1 MPAFVIRFIVLG
13 EIPGTNLVI
22 TFWAMIFVLTF
33 LLALF
38 LAINKLN
45 LALRFARAI
54 NPFFG
59 SAKGLARVDLISV

>member
-22 TFWAMIFVLTF
+22 TFWTMIFAFTF
-33 LLALF
+33 ILSLF

-45 LALRFARAI
+45 LAVRFARAI

-59 SAKGLARVDLISV
+59 SPRGLGRVDLISV